1 MNGIWP
7 PLFLG
12 LLLLFLGEEG
22 LPWSKGLGT
31 ALNVYRI
38 GNGVTRW
45 RNCILY
51 KKLYSKGV
59 EVSSARMLFF
69 SFVGVENRRNRG
81 NSSSNSNNNS
91 HSNSSSQGARTSTDW
106 YYFWKK
112 SLRNHVLKFRLY

>member
-38 GNGVTRW
+38 DNGVTRW
-45 RNCILY
+45 RN
-51 KKLYSKGV
+51 
-59 EVSSARMLFF
+59 
-69 SFVGVENRRNRG
+69 
-81 NSSSNSNNNS
+81 
-91 HSNSSSQGARTSTDW
+91 
-106 YYFWKK
+106 
-112 SLRNHVLKFRLY
+112 